1 MEAFEQGLQKY
12 AGLTWGGKIKQTI
25 RTLELVDFDDF
36 IPTLDPKRYMDFDP
50 DDLDKD
56 GIPQS
61 SPPRMIEDSIK
72 KASLEKALDHKLKKH
87 AALEAD
93 YAENIEKLFSAIEGN
108 VSEDILQLVKG
119 DPRWEQAQE
128 DDDPIMLIKILR
140 SVCRNDR
147 KNTDVFMQYVAAQK
161 GFYNNKQLGN
171 MTAGDTVERSKTQ
184 CDVAEAQCGGL
195 DFIPSNLRDTIIRE
209 RKDNFPLVNDKVP
222 EYDNMSDATKKKVRQ
237 LTKEALIV
245 AVAIEGIDP
254 RRCRIKHHLQHAAA
268 MGPVN
273 VPRTIAD
280 FITTVERI
288 GEDKKTS

>member
-1 MEAFEQGLQKY
+1 
-12 AGLTWGGKIKQTI
+12 
-25 RTLELVDFDDF
+25 
-36 IPTLDPKRYMDFDP
+36 MDFDP
-50 DDLDKD
+50 DDLDKN

-61 SPPRMIEDSIK
+61 NPPRMIEDSIK

-93 YAENIEKLFSAIEGN
+93 YAGNIEKLFSAIEGN
-108 VSEDILQLVKG
+108 VSEDILQHVKG

-147 KNTDVFMQYVAAQK
+147 KNTDVFMQYVVAQK

-171 MTAGDTVERSKTQ
+171 MTAGVTVERSNTQ
-184 CDVAEAQCGGL
+184 CDVAEAQCEGL
-195 DFIPSNLRDTIIRE
+195 HFIPGNLRVTIIRE
-209 RKDNFPLVNDKVP
+209 RKHNFPLVNGEVP
-222 EYDNMSDATKKKVRQ
+222 EYDNMPDAARKKVRQ

-254 RRCRIKHHLQHAAA
+254 RCSNGTCQRTPDHCRFYH
-268 MGPVN
+268 N
-273 VPRTIAD
+273 CRTH
-280 FITTVERI
+280 RRRQ
-288 GEDKKTS
+288 KTS